1 MAANWGGNIIGGAG
15 TGAAAGSVA
24 GPWGALAGGVLGAL
38 AGVFTSLSEESDAKK
53 KQEIIDNAKAQFNLT
68 QDEIDS
74 LMDEFY
80 SNPENF
86 LGTREDVDA
95 YRNAVNSYD
104 PSSFIY
110 GYDGETGK
118 FDENLYD
125 FSKTWDK
132 SVDDFVNPYYDKIIK
147 NTTDKVQHSAAGAG
161 VGRGTGAANAIAEAV
176 AQKDDELYK
185 TALQEYNTDRAQTY
199 SEWSG
204 NIDRMQQRLNQLKAA
219 TDTQMN
225 NLGTLA
231 NDYTQQKQNY
241 FSDQIASKQNRN
253 NANLQLANMGLMI

>member
-1 MAANWGGNIIGGAG
+1 MANWGGNIIGGAG
-15 TGAAAGSVA
+15 TGAAMGSAA

-38 AGVFTSLSEESDAKK
+38 GGVFASLSEEDDAER
-53 KQEIIDNAKAQFNLT
+53 KQKIIDNAKAQFNLT
-68 QDEIDS
+68 QGEIDS

-80 SNPENF
+80 TNPENF
-86 LGTREDVDA
+86 LGTKEDVES
-95 YRNAVNSYD
+95 YRKAIQDYD

-147 NTTDKVQHSAAGAG
+147 NTSDKVQHSAAGAG

-231 NDYTQQKQNY
+231 NDYTQQQQNY

>member
-15 TGAAAGSVA
+15 TGAAMGSVA

-38 AGVFTSLSEESDAKK
+38 AGVFSSISEESDAKR
-53 KQEIIDNAKAQFNLT
+53 KQEMLDDAKAKFNLN
-68 QDEIDS
+68 QDEIDT
-74 LMDEFY
+74 LMDEYY
-80 SNPENF
+80 SNPDNF
-86 LGTREDVDA
+86 LGTEEDVKA
-95 YRNAVNSYD
+95 YRDAIKNYD

-110 GYDGETGK
+110 GYDAKTGK

-147 NTTDKVQHSAAGAG
+147 DTSDKVQHSAAGAG

-185 TALQEYNTDRAQTY
+185 TALQQYNTDRAQTY
-199 SEWSG
+199 AEWSG
-204 NIDRMQQRLNQLKAA
+204 NIDRMQQRLNQLKLA

-231 NDYTQQKQNY
+231 NDYTQQQQNKY
-241 FSDQIASKQNRN
+241 GDQVASMQNRN
-253 NANLQLANMGLMI
+253 NGNLQLANMGLMI

>member
-15 TGAAAGSVA
+15 TGAAMGSVA

-38 AGVFTSLSEESDAKK
+38 AGVFSSLSEESDAKR
-53 KQEIIDNAKAQFNLT
+53 KQEMLDDAKAKFNLT

-74 LMDEFY
+74 LMEQYY

-95 YRNAVNSYD
+95 YKEAIASYNPD
-104 PSSFIY
+104 DFV
-110 GYDGETGK
+110 YDFGEFK
-118 FDENLYD
+118 FTDENGKE
-125 FSKTWDK
+125 KT
-132 SVDDFVNPYYDKIIK
+132 VDDFVNPYYDKIIK
-147 NTTDKVQHSAAGAG
+147 DTSDRVQHSAAGAG

-185 TALQEYNTDRAQTY
+185 TALQQYNTERAQSY

-204 NIDRMQQRLNQLKAA
+204 NIDRMQQRLNQLRAA
-219 TDTQMN
+219 TETKMN

-231 NDYTQQKQNY
+231 NDYTTQQQNY
-241 FSDQIASKQNRN
+241 FGDQVASMQNRN
-253 NANLQLANMGLMI
+253 NGNLQLANMGLMI

>member
-1 MAANWGGNIIGGAG
+1 MANWGGNIIGGAG
-15 TGAAAGSVA
+15 TGAAMGSVA

-38 AGVFTSLSEESDAKK
+38 GGVFASLSEEDDAER
-53 KQEIIDNAKAQFNLT
+53 KQKIINNAKAQFNLT
-68 QDEIDS
+68 QDEIDT

-80 SNPENF
+80 TNPENF
-86 LGTREDVDA
+86 LGTQEDVEA

-104 PSSFIY
+104 PNQFV
-110 GYDGETGK
+110 
-118 FDENLYD
+118 YD
-125 FSKTWDK
+125 FKAFDYDK
-132 SVDDFVNPYYDKIIK
+132 DVDDFVNPYYDKIIK
-147 NTTDKVQHSAAGAG
+147 NTSDKVQHSAAGAG

-176 AQKDDELYK
+176 AQKDDELFK
-185 TALQEYNTDRAQTY
+185 TALQQYNTDRAQTY

-204 NIDRMQQRLNQLKAA
+204 NIDKMQQRLNQLKSA

-231 NDYTQQKQNY
+231 NDYTQQQQNY

-253 NANLQLANMGLMI
+253 NANLQLASMGLMI